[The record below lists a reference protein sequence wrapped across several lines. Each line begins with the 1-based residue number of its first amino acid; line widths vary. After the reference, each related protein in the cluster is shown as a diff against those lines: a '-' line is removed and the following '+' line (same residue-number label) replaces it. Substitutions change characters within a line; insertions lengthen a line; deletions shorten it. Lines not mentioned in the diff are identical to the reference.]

1 LPTMPNALCICL
13 MGEWKMNR
21 WKFLTDA
28 FESLSANKLRTA
40 LTMLGIVIGVAAVI
54 SMLAVGQGA
63 QSSITSSI
71 QSTGTNLLYV
81 MADNS
86 VTNPQPLTLA
96 DSQAIISSGGAP
108 SVLAVAPT
116 VQRSMDVTYAATSTS
131 TTILGVT
138 PNYSTVRNQTL
149 SSGRFITQSDIDNYA
164 TVAVVGNDVVTALFK
179 TSIDVLG
186 QKIRIGGNLYQ
197 IVGLLKASGGT
208 TFGSADNQVIVPI
221 STAQVRIITRSSTHD
236 QVNQISVE
244 VLDPAHVASAITE
257 VTSILHSR
265 HQIRTGADN
274 DFRVLSQ
281 EALTT
286 AATQITGVLT
296 IFLGGIAAIS
306 LLVGGIGI
314 MNIMLVSVI
323 ERTKEIG
330 LRKAVGARDSDIR
343 LQFMTEA
350 LIIGLIGG
358 LLGVLMGWGISLL
371 ISKVATLG
379 STALNAKI
387 TLSSVLL
394 AVGFSVAVGL
404 VFGIYPANRASKLEP
419 VEALRSE

>member
-1 LPTMPNALCICL
+1 